1 MTLTRLALSNPV
13 AAVVAVLLVLL
24 FGTIALV
31 ELPVQMIPSVVIP
44 RITIETPWRAAT
56 PEDFGDRESQL
67 IETRVDVHAGSWIV
81 GESVRLDVPTAK
93 PKQALA
99 VPRDALIL
107 RSEGAFVYRVGV
119 DQTAERVPVTTGA
132 GDGFIYFPSTLLLR
146 PEADKHTYTGCVEA
160 EYIFVVLVQGIHDA
174 AEKFEPR
181 CHLITGR
188 NCD

>member
-44 RITIETPWRAAT
+44 RITIETPWRAAA

-67 IETRVDVHAGSWIV
+67 FETRVDVHAGSWIV

-132 GDGFIYFPSTLLLR
+132 GDGDLIEVEGDLAPDDTIVVRGGERLLEGQ
-146 PEADKHTYTGCVEA
+146 PVMVTEG
-160 EYIFVVLVQGIHDA
+160 
-174 AEKFEPR
+174 
-181 CHLITGR
+181 
-188 NCD
+188 